1 MQVGTACKMHPA
13 GHAIVPSIISAPG
26 DGRTPGAFWF
36 AARSNYLRYVK
47 EPFGQGGTVVRGL
60 WSVKF
65 REANFNFSVIHRLWQ
80 VGWRQTDHR
89 Q

>member
-1 MQVGTACKMHPA
+1 MKRGRLM
-13 GHAIVPSIISAPG
+13 I
-26 DGRTPGAFWF
+26 DGRPMIGSSAHSGGVRFVVYCNF
-36 AARSNYLRYVK
+36 LRYVK
-47 EPFGQGGTVVRGL
+47 EPFRQGGTVGRGL

-65 REANFNFSVIHRLWQ
+65 RETNFIFPVIHRLGQ